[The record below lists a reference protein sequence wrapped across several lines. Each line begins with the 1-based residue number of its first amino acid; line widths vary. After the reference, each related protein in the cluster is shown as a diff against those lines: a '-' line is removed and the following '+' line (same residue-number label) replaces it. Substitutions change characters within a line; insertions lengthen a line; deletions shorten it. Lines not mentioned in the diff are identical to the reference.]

1 MSGKSDIERALDGFL
16 ADGPERVSDQAFL
29 RALDAIDRT
38 KQRRDL
44 FAPWRISLMSIN
56 SRLATMMVVAIV
68 AVGGATY
75 LLGQRNP
82 VGGSGGNPA
91 ATNTSTPNPTASA
104 PVAIAPS
111 PVPSIDTSNWAPF
124 TSAIYG
130 FSARNPLTWS
140 QQPAT
145 GTSASNPGGD
155 ANPDIL
161 WSQTGWPDF
170 KGYEIKL
177 PAGTTA
183 DKFLQ
188 TYTADAVKTACY
200 PLPDMWVTTTIDGH
214 AAHIAYA
221 GCNEHFYF
229 AQATAVI
236 GNRIWFFV
244 LDGPDRSLIVPFLTT
259 VKIDTS
265 KVVD

>member
-1 MSGKSDIERALDGFL
+1 MSDRTEIERALDGFF
-16 ADGPERVSDQAFL
+16 ADGPETVNDQALMRTFHE
-29 RALDAIDRT
+29 IDRT

-68 AVGGATY
+68 AVGGAMY
-75 LLGQRNP
+75 VLGQRSS
-82 VGGSGGNPA
+82 VGSSVGSPG
-91 ATNTSTPNPTASA
+91 ATQTSAPNPTASA
-104 PVAIAPS
+104 PVAPT
-111 PVPSIDTSNWAPF
+111 PVPSTDTSSWIPF

-130 FSARNPLTWS
+130 FSAKHPFTWTE
-140 QQPAT
+140 QPAT
-145 GTSASNPGGD
+145 GGSASSPGGD

-161 WSQTGWPDF
+161 WSPTGWPEFD
-170 KGYEIKL
+170 GYEIKL

-200 PLPDMWVTTTIDGH
+200 PLPNMWVTTTIDGH
-214 AAHIAYA
+214 PAHIAYS
-221 GCNEHFYF
+221 GCNEHFYS

-244 LDGPDRSLIVPFLTT
+244 LAGPDRSLIVPFLTT
-259 VKIDTS
+259 VKIDAS